1 MTFHLIDLNSQ
12 LIHFT
17 SKILKSKEKIHLRQE
32 INLIAYEI
40 SQNCNTN
47 ESHNMIYHNFTTH
60 K

>member
-12 LIHFT
+12 LIHIT

-40 SQNCNTN
+40 SQN
-47 ESHNMIYHNFTTH
+47 
-60 K
+60 